1 MEKITEQKEIT
12 LLTKYSVSILTKKFI
27 EIEGKEYQIGENHRV
42 AYVNSAKD
50 REKLKNEQPENVVT
64 AVMSIWGSE
73 PLIKDKKPKNNQ

>member
-1 MEKITEQKEIT
+1 MEKITEKKEIT
-12 LLTKYSVSILTKKFI
+12 RLTEYSVSILTKKFI

-64 AVMSIWGSE
+64 AVMAIWGSE
-73 PLIKDKKPKNNQ
+73 PLIKDEEPENRK